1 MEDLINDQ
9 ILERL
14 YEEAFDEISIAQFAI
29 YLSVSQPND
38 SKEFTDFVDKFRD
51 GFEESA
57 AKLARKRFE
66 EQAQW
71 ATITK
76 FGLSLEVITG
86 WK

>member
-1 MEDLINDQ
+1 MSHPVNDE

-57 AKLARKRFE
+57 AKLAQERFE
-66 EQAQW
+66 E
-71 ATITK
+71 
-76 FGLSLEVITG
+76 LSQ
-86 WK
+86 

>member
-1 MEDLINDQ
+1 MSHPINDQ

-66 EQAQW
+66 EQC
-71 ATITK
+71 K
-76 FGLSLEVITG
+76 
-86 WK
+86 

>member
-1 MEDLINDQ
+1 MSHPINDQ

-29 YLSVSQPND
+29 YLFVSQPND

-66 EQAQW
+66 EQAQ
-71 ATITK
+71 
-76 FGLSLEVITG
+76 
-86 WK
+86 

>member
-1 MEDLINDQ
+1 MSHPINDQ

-51 GFEESA
+51 GFEEAA
-57 AKLARKRFE
+57 AKLALNVLPPTIFE
-66 EQAQW
+66 NRSSSGFA
-71 ATITK
+71 ATR
-76 FGLSLEVITG
+76 
-86 WK
+86 

>member
-1 MEDLINDQ
+1 MSHPINDQ

-29 YLSVSQPND
+29 YLFVSQPND

-66 EQAQW
+66 E
-71 ATITK
+71 
-76 FGLSLEVITG
+76 LSQ
-86 WK
+86 

>member
-1 MEDLINDQ
+1 MSHPVNDE

-57 AKLARKRFE
+57 AKLACKRFE
-66 EQAQW
+66 ELSQW
-71 ATITK
+71 QLT
-76 FGLSLEVITG
+76 SLKNHVF
-86 WK
+86 